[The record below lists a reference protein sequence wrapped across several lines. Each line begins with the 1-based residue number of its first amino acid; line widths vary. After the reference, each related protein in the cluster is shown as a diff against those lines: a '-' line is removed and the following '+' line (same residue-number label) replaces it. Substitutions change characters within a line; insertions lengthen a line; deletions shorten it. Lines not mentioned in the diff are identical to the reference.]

1 MKKLCGTAYTASL
14 LQCRQEIDTVYRQ
27 MLELVSLLKGGE
39 SITMTI
45 SIGCNPDDMSYL
57 IDESWETEKVVR
69 CNNEKTD

>member
-1 MKKLCGTAYTASL
+1 MKEHCGTAYTASL
-14 LQCRQEIDTVYRQ
+14 LQCRQEIDTAYRQ

-45 SIGCNPDDMSYL
+45 SIGCNPDMSYL